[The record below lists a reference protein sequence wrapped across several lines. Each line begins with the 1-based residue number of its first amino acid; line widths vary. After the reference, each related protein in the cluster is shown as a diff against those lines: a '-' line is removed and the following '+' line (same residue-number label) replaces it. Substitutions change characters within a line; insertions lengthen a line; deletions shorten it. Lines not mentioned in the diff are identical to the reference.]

1 LPRNKLQRSI
11 WLLFE
16 QPQSSFLSRIIAIIS
31 VIIIIISIALFC
43 IETLPE
49 VKNKRERMNMPLTT
63 TVVLQHA
70 KSSSHM
76 LPNVSTSISISTM
89 PVIGTQQA
97 KKYDE
102 LFIIESIC
110 TVWFTMELVMRFLS
124 APHKFKFMKELG
136 NIIDLFS
143 ILPYYIELV
152 STSSKFAILR
162 IIRLVRVFR
171 VFKLARHFKGL
182 QILAHTFQSSANE
195 LLLLVFFLIIG
206 VILFSSV
213 VYFIEMDHPKSD
225 FGSIPEGFWYA
236 IIVSFFFTI
245 DS

>member
-1 LPRNKLQRSI
+1 V

-16 QPQSSFLSRIIAIIS
+16 QPQSSLVSRIIAVIS
-31 VIIIIISIALFC
+31 VVIIIISIALFC

-49 VKNKRERMNMPLTT
+49 VKNKRERISLPAATT
-63 TVVLQHA
+63 TVMPGS
-70 KSSSHM
+70 KSSGD
-76 LPNVSTSISISTM
+76 LPHLSTAMSMTTT
-89 PVIGTQQA
+89 PVQGAQAA
-97 KKYDE
+97 KKLDE

-110 TVWFTMELVMRFLS
+110 TVWFTMELVLRFLS
-124 APHKFKFMKELG
+124 APYKLKFLRELG

-143 ILPYYIELV
+143 ILPYYIEIT

-195 LLLLVFFLIIG
+195 LILLMFFLVIG
-206 VILFSSV
+206 VVLFSSV
-213 VYFIEMDHPKSD
+213 VYFCEMDHPKSD

-236 IIVSFFFTI
+236 IIVS
-245 DS
+245 